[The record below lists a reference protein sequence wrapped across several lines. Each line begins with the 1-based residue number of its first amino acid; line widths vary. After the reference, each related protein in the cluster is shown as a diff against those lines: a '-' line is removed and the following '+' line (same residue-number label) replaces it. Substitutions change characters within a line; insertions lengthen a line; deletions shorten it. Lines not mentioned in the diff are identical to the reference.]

1 MSKKNVDEALRI
13 CEELYLSPLPSG
25 RERWVVGIG
34 GIPASGK
41 TTVAAALARSITELS
56 GLACVA
62 VSMDGFHLAR
72 SSLDAMDDPAE
83 AHRRRGVHWTFDLPA
98 FAAFI
103 AALRTEDRVLAPS
116 FDHARGDPVQADIEV
131 GPDAAIVLVEGL
143 YCLLSA
149 PSDWA
154 RLVRDQFDAR
164 IFVECSIETAAQ
176 RIVARH
182 VATGVAAGELSF
194 IYRYILRES
203 CSQFDSLPLTSL
215 TISDTGVAA
224 DAASAQLRW
233 ESSDLLNAQHVH
245 ASLDRA
251 TVDAVVCND
260 DPVATPG

>member
-1 MSKKNVDEALRI
+1 MLEEALRVLSPI
-13 CEELYLSPLPSG
+13 LTSPLPSG
-25 RERWVVGIG
+25 RTRWIVGIG

-41 TTVAAALARSITELS
+41 STVAVILARSISERIGS
-56 GLACVA
+56 HCVA

-72 SSLDAMDDPAE
+72 SQLNAMDDPAE

-116 FDHARGDPVQADIEV
+116 FDHARGDPIPDDIEI
-131 GPDAAIVLVEGL
+131 GPEVDVVLVEGL

-164 IFVECSIETAAQ
+164 VLVDCSIETAAQ

-182 VATGVAAGELSF
+182 VATGVAL
-194 IYRYILRES
+194 
-203 CSQFDSLPLTSL
+203 
-215 TISDTGVAA
+215 

-260 DPVATPG
+260 APLAAYR